1 MWKDNAREFG
11 AVPIVLAVL
20 GFLALIMVAYT
31 QGLWAWLALGA
42 VLLGAIVGT
51 WLYRA
56 ATPRHPSPAASPRPE
71 RDPAARDGVHRV
83 LVVADEACA
92 PAELGSALARQAH
105 PGPTE
110 VYVVAP
116 ALGSRTARW
125 TNDDRPYTEAARH
138 LDTTLEALR
147 ELHVRADGRVASHDP
162 LLAADDGLRE
172 FPADEIVF
180 AVHPDADSNWLERDV
195 LESARA
201 RYPIPVTALTVGGP

>member
-1 MWKDNAREFG
+1 MWKGNAREFG
-11 AVPIVLAVL
+11 AIPIVLAVL
-20 GFLALIMVAYT
+20 GALALVMLAYT

-42 VLLGAIVGT
+42 IMLAGLVGIAA
-51 WLYRA
+51 YRA
-56 ATPRHPSPAASPRPE
+56 ATPHHPSAASSPRVE
-71 RDPAARDGVHRV
+71 REPVARDGVHRV

-92 PAELGSALARQAH
+92 PGQLGTALAQHPH

-110 VYVVAP
+110 VFVVAP

-125 TNDDRPYTEAARH
+125 TGDDRPYEEAARH

-147 ELHVRADGRVASHDP
+147 ELRVRADGRIASHDP
-162 LLAADDGLRE
+162 LQAADDGLRE

-180 AVHPDADSNWLERDV
+180 AVHPDGEANWLERDV

-201 RYPIPVTALTVGGP
+201 RYPVPVTALTVARS

>member
-20 GFLALIMVAYT
+20 GALALVMIAYT

-42 VLLGAIVGT
+42 VLLGGIVGT

-56 ATPRHPSPAASPRPE
+56 ATPRHPSAVSSPGREQGPPG
-71 RDPAARDGVHRV
+71 RNGVHRV
-83 LVVADEACA
+83 LVVADEGCA
-92 PAELGSALARQAH
+92 PGQLGTALAQHPH

-110 VYVVAP
+110 VFVVAP

-125 TNDDRPYTEAARH
+125 TGDDHAYADAARH

-147 ELHVRADGRVASHDP
+147 ELRVHASGRIGSHDP
-162 LLAADDGLRE
+162 LQAADDGLRE
-172 FPADEIVF
+172 FRADEIVF
-180 AVHPDADSNWLERDV
+180 AVHPDTDSNWLERDV
-195 LESARA
+195 LASART
-201 RYPIPVTALTVGGP
+201 RYRIPVNALTVPRP